1 MDNSKSK
8 EQEKGMCD
16 CSDVLFDKDKK
27 ALGAAAAGAAKLTI
41 IHVTDVY
48 LLDNF
53 PHLRTLVAEKKQAN
67 PNTISVLT
75 GDFLAPYLLSSL
87 DHGAAMM
94 AMITG
99 TPIDYLTWG
108 NHEAD
113 VGHEHVKRRV
123 MEYHAAGGVWLNSN
137 MQSHETMEYNK
148 DCEVIT
154 VKSPDG
160 SQSRKVGLV
169 AVLSDDP
176 SLYKKFAS
184 PGAFDGAKI
193 ECPWETLRTY
203 QKRLE
208 GEGCDLVI
216 PLQHLYEHEDQRT
229 LEEFD
234 FPVVLSGHDHHK
246 VDKEV
251 NGSRLLKPGSDAH
264 FAVVLDITWES
275 AESAKPSL
283 SWEFV
288 KVKDFAADPDLQKK
302 MEEAYAPLMDL
313 RNTELTPVPERFRP
327 LSSKNSRGQV
337 TTMGQFVCSL
347 VRDAF
352 TSDPQSVDVDVC
364 LIRGG
369 HICGEKDFPPDAFFS
384 FEDLKTV
391 NTDKVA
397 VGVLEIP
404 GSVVVEAVRST
415 RGSINRL
422 FVQYDDS
429 CAEAEGVVTRLAGAD
444 VDPDRLYRVATTP
457 TTIRDIAP
465 FTAYFNAH
473 GGLPGWDD
481 FCPLDSLLMA
491 HFARLVWQAIF
502 NLLDADKSGHID
514 AAEFAKLD
522 ADGDGSISHE
532 ELHAMMRSLGYRVAD
547 GEVSLVQHIIHAA
560 DVNKDGQLTMDDFL

>member
-1 MDNSKSK
+1 M
-8 EQEKGMCD
+8 GP
-16 CSDVLFDKDKK
+16 
-27 ALGAAAAGAAKLTI
+27 A
-41 IHVTDVY
+41 
-48 LLDNF
+48 
-53 PHLRTLVAEKKQAN
+53 
-67 PNTISVLT
+67 
-75 GDFLAPYLLSSL
+75 
-87 DHGAAMM
+87 
-94 AMITG
+94 
-99 TPIDYLTWG
+99 
-108 NHEAD
+108 
-113 VGHEHVKRRV
+113 
-123 MEYHAAGGVWLNSN
+123 
-137 MQSHETMEYNK
+137 
-148 DCEVIT
+148 VIT
-154 VKSPDG
+154 DG
-160 SQSRKVGLV
+160 PLGGYPPPLPTPPP
-169 AVLSDDP
+169 LSC
-176 SLYKKFAS
+176 
-184 PGAFDGAKI
+184 PGA
-193 ECPWETLRTY
+193 P
-203 QKRLE
+203 Q
-208 GEGCDLVI
+208 
-216 PLQHLYEHEDQRT
+216 
-229 LEEFD
+229 
-234 FPVVLSGHDHHK
+234 

-429 CAEAEGVVTRLAGAD
+429 CAEAEVRCPRLKCR
-444 VDPDRLYRVATTP
+444 PPKRSATCP
-457 TTIRDIAP
+457 AIISAP
-465 FTAYFNAH
+465 KMSRPPNCHPLKYHPLKCPPPPSPGMHWKGRGLT
-473 GGLPGWDD
+473 GGLRG
-481 FCPLDSLLMA
+481 
-491 HFARLVWQAIF
+491 R
-502 NLLDADKSGHID
+502 
-514 AAEFAKLD
+514 
-522 ADGDGSISHE
+522 
-532 ELHAMMRSLGYRVAD
+532 
-547 GEVSLVQHIIHAA
+547 
-560 DVNKDGQLTMDDFL
+560 